1 MKRSLPKTFSAHA
14 CSCKR
19 FGMELRGGAHFQP
32 FIFFGLGDPV
42 NYHLHVLGSKVWKQL
57 IYSGL
62 SNDDL
67 VYLVEQK

>member
-1 MKRSLPKTFSAHA
+1 MKRSLPKAFSARA
-14 CSCKR
+14 RSRKR
-19 FGMELRGGAHFQP
+19 FGMELRGGADFQP
-32 FIFFGLGDPV
+32 FFFGLGDLV
-42 NYHLHVLGSKVWKQL
+42 NYHVHVLGSKVWKQL